1 MQPSSILCRTQE
13 AHQRALASAAT
24 LENVK
29 MIANAAAVAWA
40 KEARAAEHREDR
52 QSRNRALHETVE
64 GYGEPPSSGDRTLSE
79 NPDRGHASVARAE
92 EATP

>member
-1 MQPSSILCRTQE
+1 VQPSSILCRTQE

-29 MIANAAAVAWA
+29 LIANTVAVACA

-52 QSRNRALHETVE
+52 QSRNCALHESVE
-64 GYGEPPSSGDRTLSE
+64 EYGEPPPFGDRTLSE
-79 NPDRGHASVARAE
+79 NPDRGHASVAGVE
-92 EATP
+92 EATQ